1 MVAGTVLYQV
11 HTLPQV
17 TLKVTRPR
25 RPPPLCLPPRR
36 VGHVRPLELVV
47 GRHPQHDAVRVGP
60 RGRGLVAGLL
70 DGEEGV
76 GREEP
81 LVLRR
86 LPGAITP
93 IYY

>member
-1 MVAGTVLYQV
+1 MYTENVKY
-11 HTLPQV
+11 
-17 TLKVTRPR
+17 
-25 RPPPLCLPPRR
+25 LPPRG
-36 VGHVRPLELVV
+36 VGHVLSLELVV

-60 RGRGLVAGLL
+60 RGRVLVAGLL

-86 LPGAITP
+86 LPGAMAQ
-93 IYY
+93 IYSIAYTNL